1 MVAQES
7 VLDDLAEPVDLDPVI
22 HAVSRLR
29 IMTALASLAD
39 DATITFSRFRQ
50 VLGMTP
56 GNLQAQLQ
64 TLAAAHYVALVQRGK
79 GRGSTTWI
87 SITPLGRAAY
97 EHYSRSM
104 MALLD
109 SSRLWP

>member
-1 MVAQES
+1 MVAEES
-7 VLDDLAEPVDLDPVI
+7 VLDELMGPGDLDPVI

-29 IMTALASLAD
+29 IMTALASLAE

-64 TLAAAHYVALVQRGK
+64 VLALAGYVALVQRGK

-87 SITPLGRAAY
+87 SITPQGRRAY
-97 EHYSRSM
+97 DQYSRTM
-104 MALLD
+104 IALLD
-109 SSRLWP
+109 SPRI